1 MKLSV
6 KTFRAVGLEARWTKT
21 RNGAPCIVVRNP
33 SAKHKH
39 QKETWWMVD
48 NAMWES
54 AKKFGVME
62 AFDRHTLLG
71 DIFSIGV

>member
-6 KTFRAVGLEARWTKT
+6 KTFRSVGLEARWTKT
-21 RNGAPCIVVRNP
+21 RNGAICIVVRNP

-39 QKETWWMVD
+39 QKETRWLVD
-48 NAMWES
+48 NTMWES